1 MEGTKWALIAGGSK
15 GLGYSIA
22 KALAKRN
29 YNLLLISRNE
39 RELLTSREQLQS
51 LYKIQVNI
59 LACDLSLEESTTK
72 IADYCTGQHL
82 EINILCNAAGLGG
95 AKDFQ
100 NLPLNELRA
109 MIRTNLESSV
119 SLCFSLEPMLKQS
132 APSYILNIGSMAG
145 FVPIPIKAVYASTK
159 SALYIFSYSLRNL
172 LKPSNISVTCACP
185 GPIFTKPAIQEET
198 IRQLGWFGKKMAVKS
213 DFAGEVIV
221 RAMLNGK
228 MIVVPGKLAKLVS
241 CLLRMLPNGFLARL
255 QYSFKKK

>member
-1 MEGTKWALIAGGSK
+1 MEGTKWAVIAGGSK
-15 GLGYSIA
+15 GLGLSIA
-22 KALAKRN
+22 KAIAKRN
-29 YNLLLISRNE
+29 FNLLLISRNE
-39 RELLTSREQLQS
+39 QELLTSKEQLQS
-51 LYKIQVNI
+51 QYNIQVSI
-59 LACDLSLEESTTK
+59 LACDLSLPESASA
-72 IADYCTGQHL
+72 IFDYCSDKHL

-109 MIRTNLESSV
+109 MIRTNLESTV
-119 SLCFSLEPMLKQS
+119 SLCSLLEPMLKQS

-145 FVPIPIKAVYASTK
+145 FAPIPIKAVYASTK
-159 SALYIFSYSLRNL
+159 SALYIFSCSLRNL

-198 IRQLGWFGKKMAVKS
+198 IRRLGWFGKKMAVKP
-213 DFAGEVIV
+213 DYAGEAIV

-228 MIVVPGKLAKLVS
+228 MVVVPGKLAKLVS
-241 CLLRMLPNGFLARL
+241 FLLRMVPNGFIAHL